1 VKTPPGFTSRR
12 FLATTRRSRAAPG
25 GRCRRRPRTPI
36 TTSTQMSASGSPWR
50 GSSPNRAAG
59 RTVLV
64 SLPQQLA
71 VAAVVEQQAAHIP
84 AEWLLQLACLLRSHA
99 RLSGDLRI
107 ARRLDDCR
115 IGRGRRG
122 SRDRYGG
129 SARRQQRPAVCC
141 RRCSGARS
149 SVTSSSVRAEGLGFI
164 AAKAVFY
171 LDWPFASGYPDYSG
185 GQSSTPSWR
194 SSSPARAPARV
205 PVGSFTAHCHVVVR
219 TGTPSADRPQQTLR
233 IVGGTNTPN
242 RLTCNNIALPTQ
254 LSDTNGQHRVRALL
268 RRVNQLSFGSG
279 GAFSPDPN
287 ACRVL

>member
-1 VKTPPGFTSRR
+1 
-12 FLATTRRSRAAPG
+12 
-25 GRCRRRPRTPI
+25 
-36 TTSTQMSASGSPWR
+36 M
-50 GSSPNRAAG
+50 
-59 RTVLV
+59 

-149 SVTSSSVRAEGLGFI
+149 SVTSSGVRAEGLGFI

-219 TGTPSADRPQQTLR
+219 YRHTVRRSSAADLAHSWRNQHTKPPDLQQHRT
-233 IVGGTNTPN
+233 TNTAKRYKRPAPST
-242 RLTCNNIALPTQ
+242 RSTSTCKPAVI
-254 LSDTNGQHRVRALL
+254 RVGRGILARPECL
-268 RRVNQLSFGSG
+268 
-279 GAFSPDPN
+279 
-287 ACRVL
+287 